1 MYLFDKS
8 SIVKMISLVILST
21 TAHSALA
28 KPPLKEKYDVLKK
41 ASGYAQ
47 SVACS
52 TTFSKDPY
60 APTTTVKDV
69 HLIDSQRSS
78 NGKGEF
84 GTTYVVYW
92 GGDWGCNGGSGTY
105 SNFLTSFTRF
115 SETRPFLMEQ
125 MDILEDINSEKYQ
138 INTRFI
144 EDVEF
149 YNGVLLITS
158 SDYSDNDT
166 DGGNNFPRYQYRYT
180 LAYDTDDYK
189 WTLVNKKLI
198 KDNYPNAKS
207 SSYDWGDEV
216 VVFEEPYS

>member
-1 MYLFDKS
+1 MRFLNKFLM
-8 SIVKMISLVILST
+8 VNTLGFVILST
-21 TAHSALA
+21 VSYSAMA
-28 KPPLKEKYDVLKK
+28 KPPVKEKYDVLKQ

-47 SVACS
+47 SVACT
-52 TTFSKDPY
+52 TTFEDNK
-60 APTTTVKDV
+60 TTIKDV

-115 SETRPFLMEQ
+115 SETRPLLMEQ
-125 MDILEDINSEKYQ
+125 MDILEDINSEEYQ

-149 YNGVLLITS
+149 YNGVILVTA
-158 SDYSDNDT
+158 SDYSDDNT
-166 DGGNNFPRYQYRYT
+166 DGGNNFPRYKYRYT

-207 SSYDWGDEV
+207 SGYDWDDDVV
-216 VVFEEPYS
+216 VVFE

>member
-1 MYLFDKS
+1 MVNTLGF
-8 SIVKMISLVILST
+8 VILST
-21 TAHSALA
+21 ISHSAMA
-28 KPPLKEKYDVLKK
+28 KPPLKEKRDILKQ

-47 SVACS
+47 SVACT
-52 TTFSKDPY
+52 TTFEDNM
-60 APTTTVKDV
+60 TTIKDV
-69 HLIDSQRSS
+69 HLIDSERSFD
-78 NGKGEF
+78 GKGEF

-144 EDVEF
+144 EKVEF
-149 YNGVLLITS
+149 YNGVLLVTA
-158 SDYSDNDT
+158 SDYSDDNT

-180 LAYDTDDYK
+180 LVYDANNLT
-189 WTLVNKKLI
+189 WSLANKKLI
-198 KDNYPNAKS
+198 KDNYPNARS
-207 SSYDWGDEV
+207 SGYDWDDEV
-216 VVFEEPYS
+216 VVIIE

>member
-8 SIVKMISLVILST
+8 SIAKIVTLAILST

-28 KPPLKEKYDVLKK
+28 KPPLKEKRDVLKQ

-47 SVACS
+47 SVACT
-52 TTFSKDPY
+52 TTFEDNK
-60 APTTTVKDV
+60 TTIKDV

-84 GTTYVVYW
+84 GTNYIVYW

-115 SETRPFLMEQ
+115 SETRPLLMEQ
-125 MDILEDINSEKYQ
+125 MDVLEDINSEEYQ

-158 SDYSDNDT
+158 SDYSDDNT

-189 WTLVNKKLI
+189 WTLINKKLI

-207 SSYDWGDEV
+207 SGYDWDDDV
-216 VVFEEPYS
+216 VVVIE